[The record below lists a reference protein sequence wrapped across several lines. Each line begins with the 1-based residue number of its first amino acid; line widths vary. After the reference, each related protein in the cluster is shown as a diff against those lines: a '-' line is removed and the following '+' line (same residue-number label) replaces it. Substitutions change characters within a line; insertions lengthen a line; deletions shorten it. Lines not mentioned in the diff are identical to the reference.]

1 MDTAKCAALL
11 KVLELGSLS
20 AAAEAL
26 GYTPSGVSRMM
37 AAMEQETGLPLLRRG
52 RHGVEATEE
61 CAALLPT
68 VRALARLDEQLRQE
82 TAALRGCETGTVRIG
97 CIYGIYYDWLA
108 QIIAAFS
115 ARHPGIEVRILQ
127 DSSSPLCAA
136 LERHEADLCVV
147 SRREGDFDFLPL
159 RSDPLMAWVPAA
171 HPRAKDGVYPM
182 ADFEKDPYI
191 DTYPGQETDNARA
204 FRALGITPNTRYTT
218 IDTRATAS
226 LVAAGLGVALNNGV
240 LAYGHDLRGV
250 AVLPTEPRMEVPIG
264 IAAVRPEHR
273 SPAAKRFLA
282 FAMEHLP
289 EEDET

>member
-20 AAAEAL
+20 AAAQAL

-37 AAMEQETGLPLLRRG
+37 AAMESETGLPLLRRG

-68 VRALARLDEQLRQE
+68 IRALARLDEQLRQE

-108 QIIAAFS
+108 QVIAAFS

-159 RSDPLMAWVPAA
+159 RDRAGDGQRPRLPRARHHPEHAVHDDRHARDGLARGGGARRGAQQRRARLRARSHGRGGAPDRAA
-171 HPRAKDGVYPM
+171 HGGAHRHRGGQAGAPLPGGKAVSGVC
-182 ADFEKDPYI
+182 
-191 DTYPGQETDNARA
+191 
-204 FRALGITPNTRYTT
+204 
-218 IDTRATAS
+218 TRA
-226 LVAAGLGVALNNGV
+226 AAGKVKADAQQSV
-240 LAYGHDLRGV
+240 CFF
-250 AVLPTEPRMEVPIG
+250 IG
-264 IAAVRPEHR
+264 SFLTSS
-273 SPAAKRFLA
+273 SP
-282 FAMEHLP
+282 
-289 EEDET
+289 